1 MTKLTPPP
9 DPSQEKKLSFVA
21 FDRKDYSRKY
31 YEQNK
36 EKILLYQKQYYH
48 SKRKQKKKPIFQ
60 VRTGSF
66 WLFGVSGFV
75 AKNT

>member
-9 DPSQEKKLSFVA
+9 DPSQEKKMSFVA
-21 FDRKDYSRKY
+21 FDHKDYSRKY

-48 SKRKQKKKPIFQ
+48 SKRKQKKKPIFDSTPPAIAL
-60 VRTGSF
+60 VWHRSD
-66 WLFGVSGFV
+66 
-75 AKNT
+75 A